1 MLTKLFNF
9 IHRWFYPKTTQEVFN
24 IVIDNGYY
32 GTGASHRSDFM
43 CIALSSAYT
52 NKVITKDELAKAT
65 DEIDDYLNGVLLLR
79 SYLRDR
85 DLPHSFNDR
94 LAIYRDWANRP

>member
-1 MLTKLFNF
+1 MLTKLFNS
-9 IHRWFYPKTTQEVFN
+9 IHRWFYPKTTQEIFN

-32 GTGASHRSDFM
+32 GTEASHREDFM
-43 CIALSSAYT
+43 CIALFSAYI

-65 DEIDDYLNGVLLLR
+65 DEIDDYLNGVPLLR
-79 SYLRDR
+79 LYLLDR

-94 LAIYRDWANRP
+94 LAIYRDWTNRP